1 MTKNI
6 ELLQM
11 LISKLCHD
19 LAGSVGTIYNCV
31 DLIDEGQASIK
42 NQSRVLLSQETKNLV
57 AKIKLYRHVYGYSN
71 NALSITELIELLK
84 ENMPNEKMKIETL
97 VHDSSSTIDA
107 NIAKALFCLFT
118 FFHDNPRKNGVI
130 HLSCDRNM
138 NIELRFSSSV
148 FEFNPQSL
156 QIITNK
162 NNKEEIT
169 VRNCREFYINT
180 LCERVGHSIIIDNNG
195 QYNEITIR
203 KNKEGL

>member
-6 ELLQM
+6 ELLQV

-19 LAGSVGTIYNCV
+19 LAGSVSTIYNCV
-31 DLIDEGQASIK
+31 DLIDEDQASIK
-42 NQSRVLLSQETKNLV
+42 NQSRLLLSQETKNLV
-57 AKIKLYRHVYGYSN
+57 SKIKLYRYVYGYSN

-84 ENMPNEKMKIETL
+84 ENIPNEKMKIETS
-97 VHDSSSTIDA
+97 VHDSSSTIDV

-130 HLSCDRNM
+130 YLSCDRNM
-138 NIELRFSSSV
+138 NIGLRFSSSV
-148 FEFNPQSL
+148 FEFNLQSL

-162 NNKEEIT
+162 NNKEEMT

-180 LCERVGHSIIIDNNG
+180 LCERAGYSIIIDNDG
-195 QYNEITIR
+195 QNNEITIR
-203 KNKEGL
+203 KNKEDL

>member
-19 LAGSVGTIYNCV
+19 LAGSVSTIYNCV
-31 DLIDEGQASIK
+31 DLIDEEQAGIK
-42 NQSRVLLSQETKNLV
+42 NQSRILLSQETKNLV
-57 AKIKLYRHVYGYSN
+57 SKIKLYRHVYGYS

-97 VHDSSSTIDA
+97 VHDNSSTIDA

-118 FFHDNPRKNGVI
+118 FFYDNPRKNGVI
-130 HLSCDRNM
+130 HLSYDRNM
-138 NIELRFSSSV
+138 NIELRFPSSV
-148 FEFNPQSL
+148 FEFNLKSL

-180 LCERVGHSIIIDNNG
+180 LCEGSGYSIIIDNTG
-195 QYNEITIR
+195 QHNEITIR